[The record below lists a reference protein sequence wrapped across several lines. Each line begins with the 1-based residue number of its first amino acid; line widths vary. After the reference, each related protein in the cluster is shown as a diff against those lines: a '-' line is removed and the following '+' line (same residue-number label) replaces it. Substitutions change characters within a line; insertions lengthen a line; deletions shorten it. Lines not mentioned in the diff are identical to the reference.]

1 MGSHQR
7 LAVRGGSAPRAR
19 ARDFSS
25 DQGAEP
31 QEYREYSE
39 VRQRRAGGKDPAS
52 TRYGFRHGLLGALAL
67 LLVALTS
74 AAVAQETVVAG
85 VDGVRVPKRRKLVR
99 PEYPPEAAAQGMRGI
114 VILELIIGVDGGIDE
129 VNVVRSVPP
138 FDEPAVA
145 AAQDWEYEPTTI
157 DGIPVRV
164 RLTVPISFLM
174 KLPDITREEGIPELR
189 QGAIPQVPPEA
200 TREAK
205 VKAEITLMP
214 SGEVAEAQ
222 IIEGDSPWSE
232 AMILALRSWRFDA
245 NQIGDDIITFR
256 AEARFIPEKRGKESR
271 VPIKLSDMRRRPAEL
286 LAAVPDAPAAEPATE
301 APATEPLPEA
311 EAASQSESPA
321 ATQPVAPAPSES
333 PPTTA
338 VEPPEIAPV
347 DEAEPSGLPGEPA
360 AETEMPAVA
369 EAPAEE
375 PAAEPQPEI
384 PPPNAPVESPEQEP
398 AQAPETPPAPTTPPD
413 PAPDPMPTQLPAAEE
428 SETAASAPP
437 EAASEIET
445 TPVES
450 GPPEMIQQPATEV
463 MTLAPNAAPA
473 PPPRSDE
480 PGVSSIQGV
489 FLGAGLPDLTSGR
502 RPVVPPFARMD
513 GLVGDV
519 TIAFAITPAGTTV
532 VRDVQGPEVFQIA
545 AREAVQSW
553 FFVRETAERL
563 FATAGFSYDAE
574 GASAQVELDSD
585 PQ

>member
-1 MGSHQR
+1 
-7 LAVRGGSAPRAR
+7 
-19 ARDFSS
+19 
-25 DQGAEP
+25 
-31 QEYREYSE
+31 
-39 VRQRRAGGKDPAS
+39 
-52 TRYGFRHGLLGALAL
+52 
-67 LLVALTS
+67 
-74 AAVAQETVVAG
+74 
-85 VDGVRVPKRRKLVR
+85 
-99 PEYPPEAAAQGMRGI
+99 MRGI

-428 SETAASAPP
+428 SETAGLSAPGGRFRNRDDP
-437 EAASEIET
+437 RRVGPSGNDSAAGHRSHDPGSERR
-445 TPVES
+445 P
-450 GPPEMIQQPATEV
+450 G
-463 MTLAPNAAPA
+463 AAPA
-473 PPPRSDE
+473 VGRAWRL
-480 PGVSSIQGV
+480 VH
-489 FLGAGLPDLTSGR
+489 SGGC
-502 RPVVPPFARMD
+502 FWA
-513 GLVGDV
+513 
-519 TIAFAITPAGTTV
+519 PASPT
-532 VRDVQGPEVFQIA
+532 
-545 AREAVQSW
+545 
-553 FFVRETAERL
+553 
-563 FATAGFSYDAE
+563 
-574 GASAQVELDSD
+574 
-585 PQ
+585 